1 LRNQKQNAATI
12 KSSFIV
18 SSFVYW
24 EAAIM
29 SLKPAQKLEMDEI
42 KFFGELGWFATLSVV
57 VASFSPFLADVFG

>member
-18 SSFVYW
+18 SSFVYL